1 MTKNRITF
9 PGLTCLMV
17 LTLAACSPAQTDT
30 EAPVEPVS
38 AAPASTPPLDEPDDG
53 TAEQSPAEPEEAEE
67 EEEGQPQARAAT
79 GGGGPQDVS
88 EFATGAQ
95 QSAEFP
101 EPLTSVPDSA
111 GLVLAEVRT
120 GVHEG
125 YDRIVF
131 EHAGQGAPGWRAE
144 YVSTPV
150 EPGSGFPLQVEGE
163 KFLYISAAGL
173 SQAGSEQQQL
183 ELDDWTDTED
193 TVFEDVVTTFV
204 HNGRASYYL
213 GLDTERKFRVSV
225 WEHQDGPRLI
235 IDVLH

>member
-1 MTKNRITF
+1 MTKNHITF

-17 LTLAACSPAQTDT
+17 LALAACSPAQPDA
-30 EAPVEPVS
+30 EASVEPVS
-38 AAPASTPPLDEPDDG
+38 AAPASTPPLDDPDDDL
-53 TAEQSPAEPEEAEE
+53 AEQSPEDSEEAEE
-67 EEEGQPQARAAT
+67 EEEGKPQARAAT
-79 GGGGPQDVS
+79 GGEGPQDVS
-88 EFATGAQ
+88 DFSTGAQ

-101 EPLTSVPDSA
+101 EALTPVPDTA

-120 GVHEG
+120 GIHEG

-163 KFLYISAAGL
+163 KFLYVSAAGL
-173 SQAGSEQQQL
+173 SQAGTDHQHL
-183 ELDDWTDTED
+183 ELSDWADDED

-213 GLDTERKFRVSV
+213 GLDAERKFRVSV
-225 WEHQDGPRLI
+225 WEYEDGPRLI

>member
-1 MTKNRITF
+1 MNKNHVTF
-9 PGLTCLMV
+9 PGFTCLMV
-17 LTLAACSPAQTDT
+17 LALAACSPAQPDA
-30 EAPVEPVS
+30 EAPAEPVS
-38 AAPASTPPLDEPDDG
+38 AAPASTPPLDEPDDDVG
-53 TAEQSPAEPEEAEE
+53 HSPEEAAEAIQ

-79 GGGGPQDVS
+79 GGEGPQDVS

-101 EPLTSVPDSA
+101 QALSPVPDSS
-111 GLVLAEVRT
+111 GLVLGEVRT

-131 EHAGQGAPGWRAE
+131 EHVGQGAPGWRAE

-163 KFLYISAAGL
+163 EFLYVNAAGL
-173 SQAGSEQQQL
+173 SQAGTDQQHL
-183 ELDDWTDTED
+183 ELTNWVDTED
-193 TVFEDVVTTFV
+193 TVFEDVVTTYV
-204 HNGRASYYL
+204 HNGRTSYYL
-213 GLDTERKFRVSV
+213 GLDDERKFRVSV
-225 WEHQDGPRLI
+225 WEHEDGPRLI